1 MIDKNL
7 STPYVRYTKVQMRFG
22 QLTSVLLILSLQ
34 SVLSAQHNN
43 RTDSNCLYQEYYEG
57 ITASLTEKHSND
69 DWDRAHE
76 IFADAFNMV
85 ATPYGQD
92 LEEALEVSVS
102 LDDDTQTKYITEK
115 LLLGGIPSDYFR
127 RYPSIINSQWWKQ
140 MDFVEFSEKHR
151 SNFDTELL
159 NRLLSLRTKDSLFN
173 IKYHRFRK
181 GEELVELDYLINE
194 STDIYREFND
204 IVSSH
209 GFPSELNTGYLY
221 RDNKIQT
228 LPTQVV
234 LIHIQ
239 QLGEPII
246 SRDFSY
252 TELVCDGHLTEYQ
265 HRSLLTLSSIGGGKG
280 TKHEMT
286 FFFNRYKGQY

>member
-1 MIDKNL
+1 
-7 STPYVRYTKVQMRFG
+7 MRFC
-22 QLTSVLLILSLQ
+22 LATCILFILAFQ
-34 SVLSAQHNN
+34 SVSAQHNS
-43 RTDSNCLYQEYYEG
+43 RTDSNCLYQEYYDG
-57 ITASLTEKHSND
+57 ITAALTEKHSND
-69 DWDRAHE
+69 NWALANE
-76 IFADAFNMV
+76 IFADAFNKV
-85 ATPYGQD
+85 DTPYGQD
-92 LEEALEVSVS
+92 LEEALEVSVA

-221 RDNKIQT
+221 GDNQIQT

-252 TELVCDGHLTEYQ
+252 IELVCNGHLTEYQ
-265 HRSLLTLSSIGGGKG
+265 HRSLLALSSIGGGKG

-286 FFFNRYKGQY
+286 FFYNRYKGQY